1 MQQEA
6 VTMSDLTPGYNL
18 NQGGLSPSIKIL
30 QDKASQGPFESKHE
44 SKVES
49 NPPKLGTND
58 GRKEVKSKI
67 FEMPIREEVNATN
80 TEQVVP
86 KPTEPI
92 KERSIDL
99 NKENDEYKRLK
110 SENLILKQEISNLQE
125 EIRKVERRIYNS
137 IHQQG
142 FDDEEEI
149 EAVVDQF
156 GSQPHTGIMP
166 KECYNRIQQHL
177 DFLRE
182 DLDPKH
188 LLKSLLLRHVI
199 SKDDV
204 GTLKSALHSRGRRAC
219 AEVLIFVILRCTLSV
234 YKQFLICLEENG
246 YFSAMKKLEPG
257 CEFYEGKIKFSN
269 QKHHFIKN
277 QKSPEYKE
285 CVKRFEENI
294 EKLYQTIPGEQIV
307 GVRDLTKGCVEVSFH
322 LISLGGKSNEEE
334 LRRVLEDAIKSG
346 KIGDNAVSPE
356 GFSFQKISSDE
367 LTEMGLTSQKKQ
379 TMDDLER
386 EIGKLEAE
394 NIRLKVDLNH
404 TKTENHDLKEE
415 IEKLRRFKEENKKLR
430 AQLADAQRLEEENR
444 KLKERIEQLE
454 RK

>member
-1 MQQEA
+1 
-6 VTMSDLTPGYNL
+6 MSVLTPGYNL
-18 NQGGLSPSIKIL
+18 NQGSEIPSITIL
-30 QDKASQGPFESKHE
+30 QDKKSQGPFESKLE

-49 NPPKLGTND
+49 NPPKLGTKD
-58 GRKEVKSKI
+58 GRKEIKSKI
-67 FEMPIREEVNATN
+67 FDMPITEEVNATSM
-80 TEQVVP
+80 EQEHRTVP
-86 KPTEPI
+86 KPTEPN
-92 KERSIDL
+92 KKRSIDS
-99 NKENDEYKRLK
+99 NKENDEHKRLK
-110 SENLILKQEISNLQE
+110 SENLTLKEKIFNLQE
-125 EIRKVERRIYNS
+125 EIRKLERRIYD
-137 IHQQG
+137 HQRDI
-142 FDDEEEI
+142 DDEDEI
-149 EAVVDQF
+149 EAIVNEF
-156 GSQPHTGIMP
+156 GSQPYTGIMP
-166 KECYNRIQQHL
+166 KEYYNRIQRHL
-177 DFLRE
+177 DFLMG

-199 SKDDV
+199 NKGDV

-219 AEVLIFVILRCTLSV
+219 AEALIFVILRCTLSV

-257 CEFYEGKIKFSN
+257 IEFYEGKIKFSN

-285 CVKRFEENI
+285 RVKLFEESI
-294 EKLYQTIPGEQIV
+294 EKLYKTVPGEQVV
-307 GVRDLTKGCVEVSFH
+307 GVRALTKGCVEVSFH
-322 LISLGGKSNEEE
+322 VISLGGKSNEEE

-346 KIGDNAVSPE
+346 KIGDDAVSPE

-394 NIRLKVDLNH
+394 KIRLTVDLNH
-404 TKTENHDLKEE
+404 TKTENHELKKE
-415 IEKLRRFKEENKKLR
+415 IEKLRRVGEENEKLR
-430 AQLADAQRLEEENR
+430 IQLADAQRLEEENR

-454 RK
+454 QK